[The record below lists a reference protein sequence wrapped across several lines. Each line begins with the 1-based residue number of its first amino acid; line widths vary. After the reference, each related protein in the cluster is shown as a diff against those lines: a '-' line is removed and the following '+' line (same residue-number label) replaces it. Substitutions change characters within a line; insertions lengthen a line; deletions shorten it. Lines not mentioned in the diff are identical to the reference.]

1 MINNLRAKSK
11 YDNSLG
17 TNYVPLTKKK
27 KRKRKGTPTCKK
39 KEGQVRNSNEI
50 IGCHFPKLPGLL
62 MTRIPFWG
70 FI

>member
-27 KRKRKGTPTCKK
+27 KE
-39 KEGQVRNSNEI
+39 KERNT
-50 IGCHFPKLPGLL
+50 HV
-62 MTRIPFWG
+62 
-70 FI
+70 